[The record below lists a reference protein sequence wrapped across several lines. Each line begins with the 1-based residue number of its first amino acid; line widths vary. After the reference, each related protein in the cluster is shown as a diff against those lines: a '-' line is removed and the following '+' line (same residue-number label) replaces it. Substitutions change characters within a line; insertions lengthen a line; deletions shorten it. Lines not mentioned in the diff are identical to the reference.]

1 MTAPANNFSDFFIPD
16 DVVPPEAYAR
26 CSHLAIGAHQD
37 DLEFMAFH
45 GINSCYGDDGLWF
58 GGVTC
63 TDGGGSS
70 RAGKYAGFT
79 DDQMKTVRIDE
90 QRQAARI
97 GDYSFVNQLGLSSA
111 TIKDPEQRGTLVDQ
125 LEIIL
130 LQTQPDVLYTH
141 NPADKHGSHIAVCL
155 AVLEAVRRVPPYSRP
170 KKVYG
175 CEVWRDLDWLNEDD
189 KVALDVSGNTE
200 LAEKLNACFD
210 SQIAGG
216 KNYGE
221 AVMGRRKANATFF
234 DSHSVDVIDQLWF
247 AMDLTPLAEDDT
259 LDLTEFVK
267 AKITRFEDS
276 VINGLAQAQENEQP

>member
-1 MTAPANNFSDFFIPD
+1 MADASNNFSDLFIPD
-16 DVVPPEAYAR
+16 GVVTPEAYAR

-45 GINSCYGDDGLWF
+45 GINSCYGDDVLWF

-63 TDGGGSS
+63 TDGGGSA
-70 RAGKYAGFT
+70 RAGKYAAFT
-79 DDQMKTVRIDE
+79 DDQMKAVRLDE
-90 QRQAARI
+90 QRKAAEI
-97 GDYSFVNQLGLSSA
+97 GEYSFVNQLGLASS
-111 TIKDPEQRGTLVDQ
+111 TIKDPELRGALVDQ
-125 LEIIL
+125 LETIL
-130 LQTQPDVLYTH
+130 LQSQPEVLYTH

-155 AVLEAVRRVPPYSRP
+155 AVLEAIRRVPPFSRP

-175 CEVWRDLDWLNEDD
+175 CEVWRDLDWLSDD
-189 KVALDVSGNTE
+189 EKVALDVSGNTE

-216 KNYGE
+216 KNYGD

-247 AMDLTPLAEDDT
+247 AMDLTPLCDDDT
-259 LDLTEFVK
+259 LDVKEFVQS
-267 AKITRFEDS
+267 KIERFEDS
-276 VINGLAQAQENEQP
+276 VLDGLS

>member
-1 MTAPANNFSDFFIPD
+1 MADASQNFSDLFIPD
-16 DVVPPEAYAR
+16 GVVKPEAYAR

-58 GGVTC
+58 GGITC
-63 TDGGGSS
+63 TDGAGSA
-70 RAGKYAGFT
+70 RTGKYADHS
-79 DDQMKTVRIDE
+79 DDQMKATRLDE
-90 QRQAARI
+90 QRQAAEL
-97 GDYSFVNQLGLSSA
+97 GEYSFVNQLGFASS
-111 TIKDPEQRGTLVDQ
+111 TIKDPEQRGALVDQ
-125 LEIIL
+125 LETIL
-130 LQTQPDVLYTH
+130 LQSQPEVLYTH
-141 NPADKHGSHIAVCL
+141 NPADKHSSHIAVFQ
-155 AVLEAVRRVPPYSRP
+155 AVLEAIRRIPPFSRP

-175 CEVWRDLDWLNEDD
+175 CEMWRDLDWLSDEE

-210 SQIAGG
+210 SQITGG
-216 KNYGE
+216 KNYGD

-259 LDLTEFVK
+259 LDIKEFVQS
-267 AKITRFEDS
+267 KIKRFEDS
-276 VINGLAQAQENEQP
+276 VLEGLS